1 MVNSLR
7 IRYQRC
13 FLLVFILFCLFIFF
27 FNNKQ
32 SPSIDREQTDE
43 IINLVDL
50 FQHSFQLVYQ
60 SGKLIQKVQ
69 QNQIKFNE
77 IIQKK
82 SLANLPNE
90 PLTIADLLSH
100 SNLKTGL
107 KHKFPHIQVFILTE
121 KSIDLCYFCF
131 YFSRLFPK
139 KKIRSIKIN

>member
-1 MVNSLR
+1 MMNALR

-13 FLLVFILFCLFIFF
+13 FLFVFILFCLFVIL

-32 SPSIDREQTDE
+32 SQSIDREQTTDE
-43 IINLVDL
+43 FINLIDL
-50 FQHSFQLVYQ
+50 FQYSFQLVHQ

-82 SLANLPNE
+82 SFENLANE

-100 SNLKTGL
+100 SNLKNGL
-107 KHKFPHIQVFILTE
+107 QHKFPDVRVFVE
-121 KSIDLCYFCF
+121 
-131 YFSRLFPK
+131 
-139 KKIRSIKIN
+139 